1 MRNKIAGNWFLH
13 LTMLIANIL
22 IFVPVLWVVMN
33 SFKNSKDI
41 LTRPFYIPRELEWS
55 NYMRAWTDVGL
66 GSGFINSVIIT
77 IITVS
82 LIVLCSAMA
91 AYTLSHKDFKLK
103 KTIYVL
109 FIMGL
114 MLPTFLAMT
123 PLFLLVNDMG
133 LLNNHLGLI
142 FVYVAFSLSFTIF
155 MLTAF
160 FSQIPKTLE
169 EAAVIDGCGPF
180 KLFFSIMFPLAK
192 PGLVTAAIFNIVG
205 IWNEYV
211 IALILISSDGM
222 KTLPVKL
229 ANLMMIQQYRTDW
242 GALYAGIVLSFVP
255 IIIFYIF
262 FQRKLIEGSTAGAI
276 KE

>member
-1 MRNKIAGNWFLH
+1 MRTRRSGNWFLH
-13 LTMLIANIL
+13 LTMLIGNIL
-22 IFVPVLWVVMN
+22 IFVPILWVIMN

-41 LTRPFYIPRELEWS
+41 LTSPFAFPEVPEWS
-55 NYMRAWTDVGL
+55 NYIRAWSDVGL
-66 GSGFINSVIIT
+66 GSGFINSIVIT
-77 IITVS
+77 VITVS

-91 AYTLSHKDFKLK
+91 AYTLSHKDFFLK
-103 KTIYVL
+103 KTVYVL
-109 FIMGL
+109 FMTGL

-133 LLNNHLGLI
+133 LLNNHFGLVL
-142 FVYVAFSLSFTIF
+142 VYVAFSLSFTIF

-160 FSQIPKTLE
+160 FSQISRTLE

-180 KLFFSIMFPLAK
+180 RLFFAIMFPLAK

-211 IALILISSDGM
+211 IALILISSDTL

-229 ANLMMIQQYRTDW
+229 ANLMMVQQYRTDW

-255 IIIFYIF
+255 IIIFYVF
-262 FQRKLIEGSTAGAI
+262 FQRKLIEGSTAGAV